1 MKNILLG
8 LQLTLLMAFGASVT
22 AKVDNTEVVR
32 GGSVELT
39 LEARGDDVKFPTIDR
54 VGDYVVESIS
64 NMSKSS
70 YRIINNR
77 SSQEI
82 LKEQVI
88 RFTPDINMTIPPF
101 EIEVDNQKLMTKAI
115 EIVVVDSKA
124 PTPNGSAKFTLSMK
138 SNKSTLYVGEPTLLS
153 IYFSVR
159 ADVDL
164 MDFRSEQ
171 PQLQGFITKELKGD
185 RSHRQGEYVVHEFRY
200 MITPTIEGSS
210 TIAPIRAKV
219 AERTE
224 TRDSFFGTFFDK
236 PKWSQIVSNGVDL
249 SIKPLPHSSDLVG
262 DFNIS
267 TEIDTQNIKPNKP
280 INLTINISGEGSLE
294 DFDNIS
300 YDIDGVTIY
309 SDDAT
314 ISSQVIDS
322 KIVSKYS
329 KKFVFI
335 GDSNFTIP
343 SKSISSFNYKTNK
356 SKELTIDSYD
366 IVVKGKSRA
375 VVVQSATPPQTTIQP
390 TEDNPLP
397 KEESLDTTLLL
408 IGSFL
413 LGALSMLGVLK
424 LPLLWSYIR
433 PKKVVNSLEIL
444 YPHTNDS
451 HEVEEMVRRLYA
463 KRGGD
468 KSIKIDKKELAK
480 LVERYR

>member
-1 MKNILLG
+1 MRNILLG

-22 AKVDNTEVVR
+22 AKVDSTEVIR

-39 LEARGDDVKFPTIDR
+39 LEVVGDDVKFPTIDR
-54 VGDYVVESIS
+54 VGDYEVESIS

-70 YRIINNR
+70 YKIINNQ

-82 LKEQVI
+82 IKEQII
-88 RFTPDINMTIPPF
+88 RFTPDTNMTIPPF

-115 EIVVVDSKA
+115 DIVVVESKA
-124 PTPNGSAKFTLSMK
+124 PSSDGSTKFTLIMK
-138 SNKSTLYVGEPTLLS
+138 SDKNTLFVGEPTILS

-159 ADVDL
+159 SDVDL

-171 PQLQGFITKELKGD
+171 PQLQGFITKEIKGD
-185 RSHRQGEYVVHEFRY
+185 RSHRQGDYVVHEFRY
-200 MITPTIEGSS
+200 MITPTIEGNT
-210 TIAPIRAKV
+210 TIPPIRAKV
-219 AERTE
+219 AQRTQS
-224 TRDSFFGTFFDK
+224 RDNFFGTFFDK
-236 PKWSQIVSNGVDL
+236 PKWSQIVSNRVNL
-249 SIKPLPHSSDLVG
+249 SIKPLPHSSDLIG
-262 DFNIS
+262 DFSIS
-267 TEIDTQNIKPNKP
+267 SEIDTQSVKANKP
-280 INLTINISGEGSLE
+280 VNLTINISGEGNLE
-294 DFDNIS
+294 DFDGLE

-314 ISSQVIDS
+314 ISSRVVGS
-322 KIVSKYS
+322 KIVSEYS

-335 GDSNFTIP
+335 SDSNFTIP

-366 IVVKGKSRA
+366 IVVKGRSRA
-375 VVVQSATPPQTTIQP
+375 VVVQSATPPPTIEA
-390 TEDNPLP
+390 TKNNPLP

-408 IGSFL
+408 VGSFL
-413 LGALSMLGVLK
+413 LGALSMLGLLK
-424 LPLLWSYIR
+424 LPLLWRYIR
-433 PKKVVNSLEIL
+433 AKKSINPLEIL

-451 HEVEEMVRRLYA
+451 PEVEEMVRRLYA

-468 KSIKIDKKELAK
+468 RSIKIDKKELAR